1 MADLRQ
7 ALLKNISDT
16 SNVIRYNSDVY
27 HENFGFQWNKFNKLQ
42 LDSFN
47 GSNESEERFF
57 EQNLLQ
63 PSDLKGKLVLEVG
76 AGCGRFTEILL
87 KYGAVVVAVDYS
99 SAIDA
104 NYNNHSEHVSQ
115 GNLICIQ
122 ADVFD
127 MPVRASCFDIVICYG
142 VIQHTGRN
150 KACLEKLTSFLNPG
164 GLLLVDIYS
173 NSLKHY
179 NPWVY
184 LIRPFFSR
192 VKNYQSQMHFVEKFV
207 DFVFPA
213 QLKILSFLH
222 SKQGILK
229 YLRYFVNR
237 SPNSVYGINLFLD
250 GKISLEHAKQWS
262 VMDTYDGWMPHHD
275 DPVSKKQW
283 ASLLAEL
290 CINQSLML
298 DLNKICGQGHCA
310 QLSKCSS

>member
-1 MADLRQ
+1 MTNLSKV
-7 ALLKNISDT
+7 LLENISNAG
-16 SNVIRYNSDVY
+16 NVIRHNSDSY
-27 HENFGFQWNKFNKLQ
+27 HENFGFQWNKFNRLQ

-47 GSNESEERFF
+47 GSGESEARFF

-63 PSDLKGKLVLEVG
+63 PADLKGKIVLEVG

-87 KYGAVVVAVDYS
+87 KYGALVVAVDYS

-104 NYNNHSEHVSQ
+104 NYNNHSEHVKQ

-127 MPVRASCFDIVICYG
+127 MPIKTNAFNIVICYG

-150 KACLEKLTSFLNPG
+150 EACLNKLASFLNPS

-192 VKNYQSQMHFVEKFV
+192 VKNYQSQMNVVEKFV
-207 DFVFPA
+207 NFIFPA

-222 SKQGILK
+222 KKQGIFK

-283 ASLLAEL
+283 ASLLAKL
-290 CINQSLML
+290 SINQSLSV

-310 QLSKCSS
+310 QLSKLSN